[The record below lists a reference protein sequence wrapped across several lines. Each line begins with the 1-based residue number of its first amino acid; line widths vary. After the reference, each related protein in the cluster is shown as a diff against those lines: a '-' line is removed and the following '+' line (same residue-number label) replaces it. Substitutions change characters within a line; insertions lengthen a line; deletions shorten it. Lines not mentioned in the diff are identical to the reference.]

1 MTINLGSADAGLLV
15 HYSAFFALS
24 GRTIQHPS
32 FYRIVWLVHP
42 LWRHIVAVAS
52 VLGGASQLQGL
63 SLVFLQR
70 IIFVRVGCF

>member
-1 MTINLGSADAGLLV
+1 MIITLGSADAGLLL
-15 HYSAFFALS
+15 HYLAFFALS

-63 SLVFLQR
+63 SLVFPRCSIL
-70 IIFVRVGCF
+70 VMVGCF